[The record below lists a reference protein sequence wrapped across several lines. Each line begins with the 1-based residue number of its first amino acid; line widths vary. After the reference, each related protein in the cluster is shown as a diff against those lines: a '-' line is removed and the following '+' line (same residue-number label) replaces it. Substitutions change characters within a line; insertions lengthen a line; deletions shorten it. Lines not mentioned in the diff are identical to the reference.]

1 MTIGI
6 DLEGTLIA
14 ECGEFPCERTGTLA
28 KLLYPNGVRTGA
40 RPLLRELTRAGHAL
54 TLYSSGA
61 HKPWKL
67 LLWCRLARLPVRRV
81 VTAEQE
87 KKKRARQAHKKQKR
101 FAQDLKALGLTH
113 FGKTS
118 EVTWP
123 PCAGMNLI
131 LDDEARHIHSA
142 WRTGVKGVLV
152 TNCEQDWTA
161 RIREATLQ
169 SPEIEIITLQQKA
182 TL

>member
-40 RPLLRELTRAGHAL
+40 RPLLRELTRAGHTL

-87 KKKRARQAHKKQKR
+87 KKQHIRQALKKQKR

-118 EVTWP
+118 ETTWP
-123 PCAGMNLI
+123 PCAGLDLI
-131 LDDEARHIHSA
+131 LDDEPRHLQAA
-142 WRTGVKGVLV
+142 WRSGVKGVLV

-161 RIREATLQ
+161 RIREAALTGQ
-169 SPEIEIITLQQKA
+169 DTEILTQTQA
-182 TL
+182 A

>member
-67 LLWCRLARLPVRRV
+67 RLWCHLAGLPVRRV
-81 VTAEQE
+81 ITLEQA
-87 KKKRARQAHKKQKR
+87 KRQALKNLQKQQQR
-101 FAQDLKALGLTH
+101 FSKDLKALGLSH
-113 FGKTS
+113 FGKTR
-118 EVTWP
+118 EPTWP
-123 PCAGMNLI
+123 PCKNQDLI
-131 LDDEARHIHSA
+131 LDDEPGHIQSA
-142 WRTGVKGVLV
+142 WRSGVKGVLV

-169 SPEIEIITLQQKA
+169 SPEIEVLTLQKKA
-182 TL
+182 IL